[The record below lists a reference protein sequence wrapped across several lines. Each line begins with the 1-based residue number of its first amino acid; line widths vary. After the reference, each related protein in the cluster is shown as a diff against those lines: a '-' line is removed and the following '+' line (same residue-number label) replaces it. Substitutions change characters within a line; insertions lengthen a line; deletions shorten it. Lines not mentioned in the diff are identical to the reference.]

1 MPRQRAMVL
10 STVCV
15 IALQAN
21 AAAGSLIEGSK
32 LKITNKNFVFHR
44 DFRNSSSSATGTNA
58 FKPASERNGY
68 AQEWAQGFLL
78 DYQSGYTPG
87 LIGLG
92 VDATAVLGLKLDGGG
107 GTAGLRLVPID
118 SDGKPGDVYSR
129 IGGALKLRA
138 SKSTLKYGEQMPMT
152 PVLAVNTVRLFP
164 SAATGLQLNV
174 NELEHFAFEAGHY
187 TKQTGVDSS
196 NSDDKFTTDYALRRG
211 CTAITYDSAGFVGG
225 RYQNDSLSFAL
236 YAGQLEDA
244 WHQYYAKTKY
254 TYEMDPGSRLAFDF
268 NIYRTLDYGRSLA
281 GPINNTAWS
290 LSTAYTTGAHAFSLI
305 HQQINGDEPLDWIGF
320 GTMGG
325 TITIG
330 NAVQYATFTEAN
342 ERSWQLRY
350 DYDFAAQGVPG
361 LSLMARY
368 VRGDN
373 MDNSHSHNPY
383 YTARH
388 IYDTDKDN
396 KHWER
401 NFDIRYVI
409 QSGPAKDMSFRLR
422 QSTHRATSGY
432 RYLDIDE
439 IRFITEFP
447 INVF

>member
-1 MPRQRAMVL
+1 MSRHCAML
-10 STVCV
+10 MG
-15 IALQAN
+15 ALCISSFQAT
-21 AAAGSLIEGSK
+21 AAENPLFDDAK
-32 LKITNKNFVFHR
+32 LRLTNKNFFFHR
-44 DFRNSSSSATGTNA
+44 DFRNGSSSATGTNA
-58 FKPASERNGY
+58 FKPVNERNGY

-78 DYQSGYTPG
+78 DFQSGFTPG
-87 LIGLG
+87 AVGLG
-92 VDATAVLGLKLDGGG
+92 VDANAILGLKLSAGG
-107 GTAGLRLVPID
+107 GTAGLRLLPID
-118 SDGKPGDVYSR
+118 GDGKPGDEYSR
-129 IGGALKLRA
+129 VGAALKLRA

-174 NELEHFAFEAGHY
+174 NEFDNFTLEAGHY

-196 NSDDKFTTDYALRRG
+196 NSDDKFTTDYALKRG
-211 CTAITYDSAGFVGG
+211 GTAITYDSASFIGG
-225 RYQNDSLSFAL
+225 RYQQGNLSLAL

-244 WHQYYAKTKY
+244 WHQYYGNT
-254 TYEMDPGSRLAFDF
+254 TYAYAIDEGQRIAFDF
-268 NIYRTLDYGRSLA
+268 NIYRTLNYGKSLA
-281 GPINNTAWS
+281 GTINNTSWS
-290 LSTAYTTGAHAFSLI
+290 FSTAYTTGGHKLSVI
-305 HQQINGDEPLDWIGF
+305 HQRVNGDEPLDWIGF

-350 DYDFAAQGVPG
+350 DYDFAALGIPG
-361 LSLMARY
+361 LSFMTRY
-368 VRGDN
+368 VRGDG

-383 YTARH
+383 YTARYV
-388 IYDTDKDN
+388 YDTDKDN

-401 NFDIRYVI
+401 NFDIKYVI
-409 QSGPAKDMSFRLR
+409 QSGPARDMSFRLR

-439 IRFITEFP
+439 VRLITEFP
-447 INVF
+447 INIF

>member
-1 MPRQRAMVL
+1 MPRQSAMVL
-10 STVCV
+10 GTVCV
-15 IALQAN
+15 IALQAT
-21 AAAGSLIEGSK
+21 AAAGSFVEDSK
-32 LKITNKNFVFHR
+32 LKITNKNFFFHR
-44 DFRNSSSSATGTNA
+44 DFRNGSSSATGTNTL
-58 FKPASERNGY
+58 KPANERNGY

-92 VDATAVLGLKLDGGG
+92 IDANAVLGLKLDGGG

-118 SDGKPGDVYSR
+118 SDGKPGAVYSR

-174 NELEHFAFEAGHY
+174 NELEHFDFEAGHY

-211 CTAITYDSAGFVGG
+211 DTAITYDSASFVGG
-225 RYQNDSLSFAL
+225 RYQNGSLSFAL

-244 WHQYYAKTKY
+244 WHQYYANTKY
-254 TYEMDPGSRLAFDF
+254 TFTIDPGRRLGFDF
-268 NIYRTLDYGRSLA
+268 NIYRTLEYGRSLA
-281 GPINNTAWS
+281 GPINNTSWS
-290 LSTAYTTGAHAFSLI
+290 LSTAYTTGAHTFSLI
-305 HQQINGDEPLDWIGF
+305 HQQVNGDEPLDWVGF

-330 NAVQYATFTEAN
+330 NAVQYSTFTEAN

-350 DYDFAAQGVPG
+350 DYDFAAQGIPG
-361 LSLMARY
+361 LSFMARY

-373 MDNSHSHNPY
+373 MDNSHSNNPY

-439 IRFITEFP
+439 IRLITEFP